1 MTRSQTIG
9 KRTPSVTTASRI
21 VTNSRVGAGHRLS
34 AGPLA
39 RGAEFVLWEVRST
52 NGLQTRGKQTRSVTN
67 SSLTVTSAR
76 RTGALRPYLFTER
89 GQPVAEPRVGRGRPA
104 GGVPRASTTA
114 GSMP

>member
-67 SSLTVTSAR
+67 SSLIVTDDLTCLQR
-76 RTGALRPYLFTER
+76 RPWA
-89 GQPVAEPRVGRGRPA
+89 
-104 GGVPRASTTA
+104 
-114 GSMP
+114 